1 MFDLTGKVAIV
12 TGSSRGIGR
21 AIALSLA
28 RQGARVVVNS
38 SKSAEAAEEVA
49 SEIRAN
55 GGQAVAVVADV
66 SVQADAEQLVK
77 SAIDTYGRIDILVNN
92 AGTTRD
98 TLLMR
103 MSEADWDAVL
113 DLNLKGTFFCTK
125 AAVRPMLRSKG
136 GRIINI
142 TSVSGLAGNAGQANY
157 AASKAGLVGFTKSVA
172 RELASRSI
180 TCNAV
185 APGYV
190 PTALTNVL
198 PDNLKAKVIEA
209 IPLGRV
215 GSAEEIAA
223 AVVYL
228 ASDEAAYV
236 TGHVLTVDGG
246 MTMM

>member
-1 MFDLTGKVAIV
+1 MLDLSGKVAIV

-21 AIALSLA
+21 SIALLLA
-28 RQGARVVVNS
+28 RQGAKVVVNS
-38 SKSAEAAEEVA
+38 AHSAEAADAVA
-49 SEIRAN
+49 QEIMTN
-55 GGQAVAVVADV
+55 GGAAINVTADV
-66 SVQADAEQLVK
+66 SLQAEAERLVK
-77 SAIDTYGRIDILVNN
+77 AAVESFGRLDIMVNN

-103 MSEADWDAVL
+103 MSESDWDTVM
-113 DLNLKGTFFCTK
+113 DLNLKGTFYCTK
-125 AAVRPMLRSKG
+125 AAIRPMLRARS

-142 TSVSGLAGNAGQANY
+142 TSVAGLSGNAGQANY

-172 RELASRSI
+172 RELGSRAI

-185 APGYV
+185 APGFV
-190 PTALTNVL
+190 PTVLTNVL
-198 PDNLKAKVIEA
+198 PDELKAKAIEQ

-215 GSAEEIAA
+215 ATTDEIAA
-223 AVVYL
+223 AVVFL
-228 ASDEAAYV
+228 ASDEAAYI

>member
-1 MFDLTGKVAIV
+1 MFDLSGKVAIV

-21 AIALSLA
+21 AIAILLA
-28 RQGARVVVNS
+28 RQGAKIVVNS
-38 SKSAEAAEEVA
+38 SKSPEAADE
-49 SEIRAN
+49 
-55 GGQAVAVVADV
+55 VVADIKAAGGEATAV
-66 SVQADAEQLVK
+66 IGDIAVPADAERLIKAAVD
-77 SAIDTYGRIDILVNN
+77 AYGRLDILVNN
-92 AGTTRD
+92 AGMTRD

-103 MSEADWDAVL
+103 MSESDWDSVMS
-113 DLNLKGTFFCTK
+113 LNLKGTFNCTK
-125 AAVRPMLRSKG
+125 AAIRPMLRAKS

-198 PDNLKAKVIEA
+198 SDDLKAKVVEA

-215 GSAEEIAA
+215 ASAEEIAA

>member
-1 MFDLTGKVAIV
+1 MFDLTGKVAVV

-21 AIALSLA
+21 AIAVLLA
-28 RQGARVVVNS
+28 KQGAKVVVNS
-38 SKSAEAAEEVA
+38 SKSSDAANEVVQ
-49 SEIRAN
+49 EITAN
-55 GGQAVAVVADV
+55 GGVAINV
-66 SVQADAEQLVK
+66 SASVSSQEDAERLIK
-77 SAIDTYGRIDILVNN
+77 TTIDTFGRIDILVNN

-103 MSEADWDAVL
+103 MSEADWDDVI

-125 AAVRPMLRSKG
+125 AAIRPLLKAKG

-157 AASKAGLVGFTKSVA
+157 AASKAGIVGFTKSVA
-172 RELASRSI
+172 RELASRAI

-185 APGYV
+185 APGFV

-198 PDNLKAKVIEA
+198 PDELKAKAIET
-209 IPLGRV
+209 IPLGRL
-215 GSAEEIAA
+215 GTAEEIAA

-228 ASDEAAYV
+228 ASNEAAYV

>member
-1 MFDLTGKVAIV
+1 MLDLTGKVAVV

-21 AIALSLA
+21 AIAVLLA
-28 RQGARVVVNS
+28 KQGAKVVVNS
-38 SKSAEAAEEVA
+38 ARSAEAAQEVVQ
-49 SEIRAN
+49 EICAA
-55 GGQAVAVVADV
+55 GGEAVSVMADV
-66 SVQADAEQLVK
+66 SVQADAERLIK
-77 SAIDTYGRIDILVNN
+77 TTIDTYGHLDILVNN

-103 MSEADWDAVL
+103 MSEADWDAVI
-113 DLNLKGTFFCTK
+113 DLNLKGTFNCTK
-125 AAVRPMLRSKG
+125 AAARPLLRAKG
-136 GRIINI
+136 GRIINV

-172 RELASRSI
+172 REFASRGI

-185 APGYV
+185 APGFV

-198 PDNLKAKVIEA
+198 TDDLKAKAIEA
-209 IPLGRV
+209 IPLGRM
-215 GSAEEIAA
+215 GTAEEIAA
-223 AVVYL
+223 AVVFL
-228 ASDEAAYV
+228 ASAEAAYV

>member
-1 MFDLTGKVAIV
+1 MFDLTGKVAVV

-21 AIALSLA
+21 AIALLLA
-28 RQGARVVVNS
+28 KQGAKVVVNS
-38 SKSAEAAEEVA
+38 SKSSAAAEDVVK
-49 SEIRAN
+49 EIKAN
-55 GGQAVAVVADV
+55 GGEAVNVAADV
-66 SVQADAEQLVK
+66 SNQADAERLIKTAVD
-77 SAIDTYGRIDILVNN
+77 SFGRLDILVNN
-92 AGTTRD
+92 AGVTRD

-103 MSEADWDAVL
+103 MSEADWDAVM
-113 DLNLKGTFFCTK
+113 DLNLKGAFFCTK
-125 AAVRPMLRSKG
+125 AAIRPMLKAKS

-172 RELASRSI
+172 RELASRAI

-185 APGYV
+185 APGFV
-190 PTALTNVL
+190 PTVLTNVL
-198 PDNLKAKVIEA
+198 PDDLKAKAIAA
-209 IPLGRV
+209 IPLARV
-215 GSAEEIAA
+215 GSPEEIAA

>member
-21 AIALSLA
+21 AIALLLA
-28 RQGARVVVNS
+28 QQGAKVVVNS
-38 SKSAEAAEEVA
+38 SKSAEAAEQVVQ
-49 SEIRAN
+49 EIRAQ
-55 GGQAVAVVADV
+55 GGEAMNVTADV
-66 SVQADAEQLVK
+66 SLQADAERLIKAAVD
-77 SAIDTYGRIDILVNN
+77 AYGRLDILVNN
-92 AGTTRD
+92 AGVTRD
-98 TLLMR
+98 TLVMR
-103 MSEADWDAVL
+103 MSEADWDAVMN
-113 DLNLKGTFFCTK
+113 LNLKGTFQCTK
-125 AAVRPMLRSKG
+125 AAIRPMLRAKT

-157 AASKAGLVGFTKSVA
+157 AASKAGLVGFTKSIA
-172 RELASRSI
+172 RELASRAI

-198 PDNLKAKVIEA
+198 PDDLKAKAVQA

-215 GSAEEIAA
+215 GTAEEVAS
-223 AVVYL
+223 AVVFL

-236 TGHVLTVDGG
+236 TGHILTVDGG